1 MKSQDCRLTDIS
13 YPTRLA
19 SFTWGQEIAD
29 YWLPSE
35 AAQQEPEL
43 RCLRGSDYDNL
54 DAALPPTTA
63 ICSQDRVRNE
73 KLLRAQESF
82 WPTLLVSSNLELKT
96 CFRCHT
102 KESVNQLVVLVTWH
116 WGIKKWPRFLRELIC
131 SQQMAIIKNLALSF
145 QKPEAKFF

>member
-73 KLLRAQESF
+73 KSPQAQESF
-82 WPTLLVSSNLELKT
+82 WLTLLESSNLELKT

-102 KESVNQLVVLVTWH
+102 KVCVNNFVVLVAWNYR
-116 WGIKKWPRFLRELIC
+116 GQWPRFLRQLIF
-131 SQQMAIIKNLALSF
+131 SQQMATMRQMAIFLF
-145 QKPEAKFF
+145 ETWG